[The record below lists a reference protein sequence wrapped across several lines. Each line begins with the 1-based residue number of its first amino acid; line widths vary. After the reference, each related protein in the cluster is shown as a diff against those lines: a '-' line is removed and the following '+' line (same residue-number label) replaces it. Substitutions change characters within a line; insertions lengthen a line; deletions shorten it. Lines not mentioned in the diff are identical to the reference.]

1 MKQFH
6 KPRACA
12 HRRAARPSVYARLLF
27 LTLICASVLM
37 LLRGGPRAVQ
47 AQAMPSADLVVT
59 KTGDDTAPLG
69 GQISYSVVVNDGG
82 PDDAANVVL
91 TDPIPEHTTFVSA
104 SVSQGTAMFDGT
116 TVTADFGTITAFNGA
131 SLTLVV
137 SVNLDTPRGTTIS
150 NTATAT
156 SDTDDPDPSTNSA
169 TANTVVTGPFP
180 GDLLISEFRFRGP
193 TPASTPAN
201 GALDEFVEI
210 YNNTDADITVADING
225 GTTGPAS
232 PQAAAGWALVSSDDT
247 ATPKF
252 VIPNGTLIPARGH
265 YLGVNSGY
273 SLNGY
278 PAGTTINAIGDTT
291 YSADIPDNAG
301 IALFRTADPSGF
313 NTTDR
318 FDAVGF
324 SAVAD
329 PTYREGNGL
338 GVPVTTD
345 SEHSFVRKLI
355 SGFPQDTDNNLSD
368 FVLVATDGNQ
378 TLAGAQLGAP
388 GPENLNS
395 PIQHN
400 IDIKAS
406 LIEPAESSFAP
417 PNRVRTGSGD
427 SGTLSIRR
435 RFTNN
440 TGATITRLRFRVV
453 DITTQNTP
461 VSVAPQADL
470 RLVTSGN
477 FSVTTSLGT
486 LTVQGT
492 VLEEPPAQP
501 QGGGLNSS
509 VTAFVP
515 SGGLAPGATID
526 VQFLLNIIKSGN
538 YRIFV
543 NIEALTDNSQP
554 PPTLPRGANRHK
566 LAPHAQTLKT
576 SGRS

>member
-6 KPRACA
+6 RP
-12 HRRAARPSVYARLLF
+12 AARARRRSSQQRVYARLLF
-27 LTLICASVLM
+27 LALICASVLM
-37 LLRGGPRAVQ
+37 LLRVGPRAVQ
-47 AQAMPSADLVVT
+47 AQGAPSADLVVT
-59 KTGDDTAPLG
+59 KSGDDTAPLG
-69 GQISYSVVVNDGG
+69 GQITYSVVVNNGG
-82 PDDAANVVL
+82 PDDATNVVL
-91 TDPIPEHTTFVSA
+91 TDPIPAHTTFVNA
-104 SVSQGTAMFDGT
+104 SVSQGTVMFDGT
-116 TVTADFGTITAFNGA
+116 TVTANFGTITAFNGA
-131 SLTLVV
+131 SLTLTV
-137 SVNLDTPRGTTIS
+137 SINTDTPRGTTIS

-156 SDTDDPDPSTNSA
+156 SDTPDPDPSTNSA
-169 TANTVVTGPFP
+169 TANTTVTGPFP

-193 TPASTPAN
+193 TPSSTPAN

-210 YNNTDADITVADING
+210 YNNTDADITVADISSG
-225 GTTGPAS
+225 G
-232 PQAAAGWALVSSDDT
+232 GWALVSSDDT
-247 ATPKF
+247 VTPKF
-252 VIPNGTLIPARGH
+252 VIPNGTVIPARGH

-313 NTTDR
+313 NASNR

-324 SAVAD
+324 SAVAN
-329 PTYREGNGL
+329 PVYREGTGL
-338 GVPVTTD
+338 GLPVTQD
-345 SEHSFVRKLI
+345 AEHSFVRKLI
-355 SGFPQDTDNNLSD
+355 SGFPQDTDNNLAD

-378 TLAGAQLGAP
+378 TLASAQLGAP

-406 LIEPAESSFAP
+406 LIEPTQSSLNP

-440 TGATITRLRFRVV
+440 TGATVTRLRFRAVN
-453 DITTQNTP
+453 ITTQNTP
-461 VSVAPQADL
+461 VSLAPQADL
-470 RLVTSGN
+470 RLSTSGD
-477 FSVTTSLGT
+477 FPVTTSLGA

-515 SGGLAPGATID
+515 PAGLAPGATID

-543 NIEALTDNSQP
+543 NVEALTSST
-554 PPTLPRGANRHK
+554 PTPALPRGANRHK
-566 LAPHAQTLKT
+566 LAPRAQTLKT
-576 SGRS
+576 AGRS